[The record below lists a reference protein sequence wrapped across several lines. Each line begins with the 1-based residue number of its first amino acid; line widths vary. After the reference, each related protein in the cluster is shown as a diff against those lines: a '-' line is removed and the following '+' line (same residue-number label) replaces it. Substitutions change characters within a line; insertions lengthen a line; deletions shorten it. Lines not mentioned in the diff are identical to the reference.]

1 MFTLVACLFFIIVLL
16 LVNIGLVNKKT
27 SQEKELKEISKAYE
41 INEQN
46 MEDEYAKVA
55 EENEYLTASQ
65 IQELIYKNSTYKP
78 GDICNFKKLSLGG
91 YLTDSGR
98 SFGTTIFI
106 DKPVDET
113 VKEIMIS
120 GKVTCIQNDNYL
132 LGEPY
137 NGATTGFLMKI
148 GKFDLF
154 ALQTVINV
162 SSKHSKAIN
171 NDAVGIVLED
181 VKITFQ

>member
-78 GDICNFKKLSLGG
+78 GDICNISELRIGG
-91 YLTDSGR
+91 YLTLRGETYR
-98 SFGTTIFI
+98 STIFLDKPI
-106 DKPVDET
+106 DKT
-113 VKEIMIS
+113 VKEIAIS
-120 GKVTCIQNDNYL
+120 ARVSVVQNGGFL
-132 LGEPY
+132 LGEE
-137 NGATTGFLMKI
+137 ATTGFIIENDKY
-148 GKFDLF
+148 DSF
-154 ALQTVINV
+154 ALPFKIKV
-162 SSKHSKAIN
+162 SEKHPKAIN
-171 NDAVGIVLED
+171 NDSVGICLKD